1 MKKSRTVNLIFL
13 SLIILGLLIILT
25 EIMLRI
31 IWDLGNPLLYVAD
44 DQIGYLIAPNQKT
57 RRSGNLIQIN
67 KYSMRSKSIKPIK
80 DEQTLRILLIGD
92 SIANGG
98 WWTDQNKTIS
108 ALLEQQLSKNI
119 SNFTQVEVL
128 NASANSWNPRNEL
141 AYLKKFGTFDSQIII
156 ILINTDDFYG
166 QKPSSFVVGNHPS
179 YLDQKVFFAL
189 QELWY
194 KNQLKNRS
202 KSNPNKAQKET
213 NLVDKNL
220 NAITAINNIAQ
231 EKQLQFILAIT
242 PLKSETIPPYG
253 KTFQKR
259 ARTKLEELTKNQN
272 IEYIDFLPIFQEQE
286 NPETLYHD
294 HIHLNDQGT
303 KLVSQILEEK
313 ILLNL
318 P

>member
-31 IWDLGNPLLYVAD
+31 IWGLGNPLLYVAD
-44 DQIGYLIAPNQKT
+44 EKIGYLIAPNQKT

-67 KYSMRSKSIKPIK
+67 EYSMRSKSIKPIK

-108 ALLEQQLSKNI
+108 ALLEQQLNKNV
-119 SNFTQVEVL
+119 SDFSQVEVL

-156 ILINTDDFYG
+156 LLINTDDFYG

-179 YLDQKVFFAL
+179 YLDKKVFFAL

-194 KNQLKNRS
+194 KNDLKNRS
-202 KSNPNKAQKET
+202 KSNPNKAKKET

-231 EKQLQFILAIT
+231 EKKLQFILAIT

-286 NPETLYHD
+286 NPESLYHD

-303 KLVSQILEEK
+303 ILVSQILEEK

>member
-31 IWDLGNPLLYVAD
+31 IWGLGNPLLYVAD
-44 DQIGYLIAPNQKT
+44 EKIGYLIAPNQKT

-67 KYSMRSKSIKPIK
+67 EYSMRSKSIKPIK

-108 ALLEQQLSKNI
+108 ALLEQQLNKNV
-119 SNFTQVEVL
+119 SDFSQVEVL

-156 ILINTDDFYG
+156 LLINTDDFYG

-179 YLDQKVFFAL
+179 YLDKKVFFAL

-202 KSNPNKAQKET
+202 KSNPNKAKKET

-231 EKQLQFILAIT
+231 EKKLQFILAIT

-286 NPETLYHD
+286 NPENLYHD

-303 KLVSQILEEK
+303 ILVSQILEEK

>member
-31 IWDLGNPLLYVAD
+31 IWGLGNPLLYVAD
-44 DQIGYLIAPNQKT
+44 EQVGYLIAPNQKT

-67 KYSMRSKSIKPIK
+67 EYSMRGKSIKPIK

-108 ALLEQQLSKNI
+108 ALLEQQLNKNV

-156 ILINTDDFYG
+156 MLINTDDFYG

-189 QELWY
+189 QELWL
-194 KNQLKNRS
+194 KNKLKNRS

-231 EKQLQFILAIT
+231 EKKLQFILAIT

-272 IEYIDFLPIFQEQE
+272 IEYIDFLPIFQQQE
-286 NPETLYHD
+286 NPESLYHD

-303 KLVSQILEEK
+303 ILVSQILEEK

>member
-67 KYSMRSKSIKPIK
+67 EYSMRSKSIKPIK

-108 ALLEQQLSKNI
+108 ALLEQQLNKNV
-119 SNFTQVEVL
+119 SDFSQVEVL

-156 ILINTDDFYG
+156 LLINTDDFYG

-179 YLDQKVFFAL
+179 YLDKKVFFAL

-242 PLKSETIPPYG
+242 PLKTETIPPYG

-272 IEYIDFLPIFQEQE
+272 IEYIDFLPIFQQQE